1 MSSRLKYRR
10 RRNDKDDVKPLCDQP
25 QRDTPEYLQ
34 KLIAQL
40 YGVQQES
47 LPAFTSSSEVDN
59 ELHALVGL
67 FLRQFVLGWYNN
79 LAFDENG
86 EFLNEIVALIA
97 HLTRDLQQRCLRI
110 DWSRLLLDDLFVV
123 LSKHMEALREAR
135 KRVGTK
141 FSSQDENEITA
152 NYLSLNGHFA
162 IQLDTPE
169 RERQYMQVLVKK
181 MMILMLPNEEA
192 ESSLSRLFAETIF
205 GDLILRNVVEN
216 LTDNFMLW
224 NMIKA
229 VSEASCRRPKT
240 RRPFFE
246 QVSAGSRQIGH
257 IVAYCTSVF
266 SSKPAPQ
273 TLVTRY
279 AVFPFMNDLVHFSKR
294 YPLVHVAVTT
304 TAALLEKSEKFNHL
318 CSNVLNNLVHNRI
331 LTSGTISSAVRALR
345 HTMFPADENFNTTP
359 RYVPQTTEELDE
371 IKLNAKTAMDKVFSH
386 PYLDTESFLDSFE
399 HKTINK
405 SLLWNILDLLLMN
418 IFPEL
423 KDM

>member
-10 RRNDKDDVKPLCDQP
+10 RRNDKDDTKPLCEQP
-25 QRDTPEYLQ
+25 QRDSPEYLHR
-34 KLIAQL
+34 LIAQL

-47 LPAFTSSSEVDN
+47 LPAFTSSSSVDN

-67 FLRQFVLGWYNN
+67 LLREFVLGWYNN
-79 LAFDENG
+79 VAFDENG
-86 EFLNEIVALIA
+86 EFLNETVALIA

-110 DWSRLLLDDLFVV
+110 DWTRLLLDDLFVI
-123 LSKHMEALREAR
+123 LSKHTEALREAR

-141 FSSQDENEITA
+141 FSSQDENELTA

-162 IQLDTPE
+162 IQLDNPE

-181 MMILMLPNEEA
+181 LTVLMLPNEEA
-192 ESSLSRLFAETIF
+192 ESALSRLFAETFF

-229 VSEASCRRPKT
+229 ISEASSGRPKT
-240 RRPFFE
+240 ARPFFE
-246 QVSAGSRQIGH
+246 QVSAGSRQVGH

-273 TLVTRY
+273 SLVTQY
-279 AVFPFMNDLVHFSKR
+279 AVFPFINNMVHFSDR
-294 YPLVHVAVTT
+294 HPLVHLVVTT
-304 TAALLEKSEKFNHL
+304 TAALLQKSKKFNHL
-318 CSNVLNNLVHNRI
+318 CNNVLNNLVYNRI
-331 LTSGTISSAVRALR
+331 LTSGTIASAVRTLR
-345 HTMFPADENFNTTP
+345 HIMFPTDANFNTTP

-371 IKLNAKTAMDKVFSH
+371 IKLNAKIAMEKVLSR
-386 PYLDTESFLDSFE
+386 PYIDTESFLCSFE
-399 HKTINK
+399 HKAINK
-405 SLLWNILDLLLMN
+405 SLMWNILDLLLTN
-418 IFPEL
+418 IYPEL

>member
-10 RRNDKDDVKPLCDQP
+10 RRNDKDDTKPLCDQP
-25 QRDTPEYLQ
+25 QRDSPEYLQ
-34 KLIAQL
+34 KLIAEL

-47 LPAFTSSSEVDN
+47 LPAFTSSSTVDN

-67 FLRQFVLGWYNN
+67 FLRQFVLGWYKNV
-79 LAFDENG
+79 AFDENG

-110 DWSRLLLDDLFVV
+110 DWSQLLLDDLFVV
-123 LSKHMEALREAR
+123 LGKHMEALREA
-135 KRVGTK
+135 KTRVGTK
-141 FSSQDENEITA
+141 FSIQDENELIA

-181 MMILMLPNEEA
+181 LMKMMLPNEEA
-192 ESSLSRLFAETIF
+192 ESNLSRMFAETIF

-229 VSEASCRRPKT
+229 VSEASSRRPKT
-240 RRPFFE
+240 KRPFFE
-246 QVSAGSRQIGH
+246 QLSAGSRQVGH

-273 TLVTRY
+273 TLVTQY
-279 AVFPFMNDLVHFSKR
+279 AVFPFINRLVHFSNR
-294 YPLVHVAVTT
+294 YPLAHVVVTT
-304 TAALLEKSEKFNHL
+304 TAALLQKSKKFNHL
-318 CSNVLNNLVHNRI
+318 CSNVLNNLIYNRL
-331 LTSGTISSAVRALR
+331 LTSETISSAVRALR
-345 HTMFPADENFNTTP
+345 HIMFPTDEYFNTTP
-359 RYVPQTTEELDE
+359 RYVPQTTQELEE
-371 IKLNAKTAMDKVFSH
+371 IKLNAKIAMDKVFFH
-386 PYLDTESFLDSFE
+386 PYLDTESFLGSFE

-405 SLLWNILDLLLMN
+405 SLMWNILDLLLIN
-418 IFPEL
+418 VFPEL
-423 KDM
+423 KEM